1 MPTLRDT
8 LSRASMSD
16 ADVDWLHRLVGDW
29 QMVADLSFA
38 DLTLWIPVELDDHD
52 DPYLSPWFLAAH
64 EIGRAHV

>member
-8 LSRASMSD
+8 LSRTTLSP

-38 DLTLWIPVELDDHD
+38 DLTLWIPVAMDDDQDQH
-52 DPYLSPWFLAAH
+52 LSPWLLAAH
-64 EIGRAHV
+64 ARPPTG